1 MAPWANGKNGKEYR
15 STLGRKPIG
24 GIFHMGVVTP
34 QRWPDSVQN
43 GNETRIWVLDGVANG
58 LRPWFNKVG
67 ASVHDHRWL
76 KVVEDL
82 YIWHWKNE
90 RYLRNEEPVARVALV
105 YSQQTT
111 TWYGGPQARQKVEDY
126 SLGMYHA
133 LIEARMPFEMLHDRT
148 LDTAGRFKLLLLP
161 NIAALSNEQCAQ
173 IRRFVESGGSVLATY
188 ETSLYDEKGD
198 RRPDFG
204 LADLFGVSWRKTLDG
219 PIPNSYLR
227 VEESARSHPMM
238 KGLEDAELL
247 INGTHQLEVEPT
259 ARFQPPLL
267 TAIPQYPSLPMEKNM
282 WGVKKTDKP
291 GIFLRSAGKGR
302 VVYFPWDIDRV
313 YWEVMV
319 DDHGRLLRNAIDWA
333 LDEERPVTVE
343 GPGVLDVTM
352 WKQKNSMTVH
362 MVNLTNPMMM
372 RPSFREMI
380 PSPPQLVRL
389 RLPEGKRVSK
399 VQFLVA
405 GTAPRVQTAAGV
417 MTITVPSIRDHEVI
431 AIDFA

>member
-1 MAPWANGKNGKEYR
+1 MMAPWANGKNGKEYR

-24 GIFHMGVVTP
+24 GIFHMGVVAP
-34 QRWPDSVQN
+34 HRWPDSVQN

-76 KVVEDL
+76 KTVEDL
-82 YIWHWKNE
+82 YVWHWKNE

-111 TWYGGPQARQKVEDY
+111 TWYGGPQARQKVEDF

-188 ETSLYDEKGD
+188 ETSLYDENGE

-204 LADLFGVSWRKTLDG
+204 LADVFGVSWRKTLDG

-227 VEESARSHPMM
+227 VEDSARRHPLM
-238 KGLEDAELL
+238 KGLEDADLL
-247 INGTHQLEVEPT
+247 INGTYQVGSRAHRAVRAAVADRDPAVPQPADGEEHLGRQEDRQ
-259 ARFQPPLL
+259 ARNLPAPLRQGTRRL
-267 TAIPQYPSLPMEKNM
+267 FSLGYRP
-282 WGVKKTDKP
+282 
-291 GIFLRSAGKGR
+291 
-302 VVYFPWDIDRV
+302 
-313 YWEVMV
+313 
-319 DDHGRLLRNAIDWA
+319 RLLGGDGGR
-333 LDEERPVTVE
+333 
-343 GPGVLDVTM
+343 
-352 WKQKNSMTVH
+352 S
-362 MVNLTNPMMM
+362 
-372 RPSFREMI
+372 RPSAA
-380 PSPPQLVRL
+380 QCDRL
-389 RLPEGKRVSK
+389 GAR
-399 VQFLVA
+399 
-405 GTAPRVQTAAGV
+405 
-417 MTITVPSIRDHEVI
+417 
-431 AIDFA
+431 

>member
-1 MAPWANGKNGKEYR
+1 
-15 STLGRKPIG
+15 
-24 GIFHMGVVTP
+24 
-34 QRWPDSVQN
+34 
-43 GNETRIWVLDGVANG
+43 
-58 LRPWFNKVG
+58 
-67 ASVHDHRWL
+67 
-76 KVVEDL
+76 
-82 YIWHWKNE
+82 
-90 RYLRNEEPVARVALV
+90 
-105 YSQQTT
+105 
-111 TWYGGPQARQKVEDY
+111 
-126 SLGMYHA
+126 MYHA

-188 ETSLYDEKGD
+188 ETSLYDEKGE

-227 VEESARSHPMM
+227 VEDSARRHPVM

-247 INGTHQLEVEPT
+247 INGTYQLEVEPT
-259 ARFQPPLL
+259 ARFEPPLL
-267 TAIPQYPSLPMEKNM
+267 TAIPQYPSLPMEKNI

-291 GIFLRSAGKGR
+291 GIFLRTFGKGR

-333 LDEERPVTVE
+333 LDEERPVTVD
-343 GPGVLDVTM
+343 GPGVLDVTV

-380 PSPPQLVRL
+380 PSPPQQVRL
-389 RLPEGKRVSK
+389 RLPEGRRVSK

-405 GTAPRVQTAAGV
+405 GTAAARPNCRRRDDPHCPVDSG
-417 MTITVPSIRDHEVI
+417 SRGDRDRFRLIR
-431 AIDFA
+431 